1 MTQDGIRSIARKY
14 GGKTTTAATVL
25 ILVLQ
30 NAGLIGTVRGGGT
43 AEDNGDLTR
52 LMERHVRQEQEVVEV
67 LKEIRSTNRIGL
79 LTICVQLAKVPDN
92 CLRIQ

>member
-1 MTQDGIRSIARKY
+1 MAPDRIRSFAKKY

-25 ILVLQ
+25 VLVLQ
-30 NAGLIGTVRGGGT
+30 NAGLIGTFRGGN
-43 AEDNGDLTR
+43 AEGNGDTARYL
-52 LMERHVRQEQEVVEV
+52 ERHIRQEQEIIEV